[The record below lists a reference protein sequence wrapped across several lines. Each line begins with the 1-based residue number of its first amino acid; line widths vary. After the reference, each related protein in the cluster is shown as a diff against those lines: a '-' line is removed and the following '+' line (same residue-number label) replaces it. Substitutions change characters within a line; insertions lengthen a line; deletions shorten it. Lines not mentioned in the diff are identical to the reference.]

1 MASRNYNRIAT
12 KIVLFIINPAISA
25 VISLKDLRD
34 GISHRFLYLWFIIFG
49 IGFCALN
56 ESADSYRYVESFAK
70 ESNYTTS
77 QYLLEVRDYFTFQ
90 SDIKDIYTLS
100 VNFFVGRF
108 SDNYHWTYLIYA
120 IVFGFFYIKSLKIFL
135 RHNKVGNNLVFYM
148 LLFIFCFS
156 NPIFN
161 INGVR
166 FWTAAWIGVYV
177 SLKLFVDRDYR
188 QLPLLLLLPLVHGTS
203 IIWVIIM
210 LISLLVSRLQGITIL
225 LFIISSFISA
235 VSYFSLIGDYTHLLP
250 QFMQNQIYFYT
261 ESQWA
266 IERMEGATEY
276 GTAYA
281 NFLIS
286 LPGYFNLV
294 LSYLLIIN
302 RKKINK
308 NKESKHLLTIMLAMS
323 ALTNFI
329 SGVPS
334 LHRFQAFVIP
344 FLVIIWAQNYR
355 ILKKYDYLFIIVPL
369 IYAYSLLYWCRHML
383 SVTELYLFVLPAP
396 LTVFKYLFL

>member
-25 VISLKDLRD
+25 ITSLKDLRD

-56 ESADSYRYVESFAK
+56 ESADSYRYVEEFNI
-70 ESNYTTS
+70 ERNYTTT
-77 QYLLEVRDYFTFQ
+77 QYLSEVYEYFTFQ

-100 VNFFVGRF
+100 INFIVGRF

-135 RHNKVGNNLVFYM
+135 RHNKISNNIVFYM
-148 LLFIFCFS
+148 LLFMFCFS

-177 SLKLFVDRDYR
+177 TLNLFIEKKYKV
-188 QLPLLLLLPLVHGTS
+188 LPLLLLMPLVHGST
-203 IIWVIIM
+203 IIWIPIVLLASLFGHIQILTII
-210 LISLLVSRLQGITIL
+210 
-225 LFIISSFISA
+225 LFILSSFVSA
-235 VSYFSLIGDYTHLLP
+235 VSYLSVIGDYTQYLP
-250 QFMQNQIYFYT
+250 MFLQYQLYSYT
-261 ESQWA
+261 ESEWA
-266 IERMEGATEY
+266 LERMAGLTEY
-276 GTAYA
+276 GAAYA

-286 LPGYFNLV
+286 LPYYFNLL

-302 RKKINK
+302 RRSINR
-308 NKESKHLLTIMLAMS
+308 NKESKYLLTVMLAMA

-334 LHRFQAFVIP
+334 LHRFQALVIP
-344 FLVIIWAQNYR
+344 LLVIIWTQNYV
-355 ILKKYDYLFIIVPL
+355 ILKKYDNLFLAVPL

-383 SVTELYLFVLPAP
+383 SVTELY
-396 LTVFKYLFL
+396 

>member
-1 MASRNYNRIAT
+1 MRSLNYNRIAT
-12 KIVLFIINPAISA
+12 KIVLFLFNPAVSSIA
-25 VISLKDLRD
+25 SLKDLRD
-34 GISHRFLYLWFIIFG
+34 GVSHRFLYAWFIIFG

-56 ESADSYRYVESFAK
+56 ESADSYRYVEEFK
-70 ESNYTTS
+70 VQSNYTTT
-77 QYLLEVRDYFTFQ
+77 QYLAEVNDYLTFE

-100 VNFFVGRF
+100 VNFLVGRF

-135 RHNKVGNNLVFYM
+135 RHNKVSSNLVFYM

-177 SLKLFVDRDYR
+177 SLKLFVDKDYR
-188 QLPLLLLLPLVHGTS
+188 QIPLLFLLPFVHGTS
-203 IIWVIIM
+203 IIWVAIM
-210 LISLLVSRLQGITIL
+210 LMSLLMSRFQGITIL
-225 LFIISSFISA
+225 LFIVSSFISA
-235 VSYFSLIGDYTHLLP
+235 VSYLSLIGDYTHLLP
-250 QFMQNQIYFYT
+250 QFMQNQVYAYT
-261 ESQWA
+261 ESEWA
-266 IERMEGATEY
+266 IERMGGVSEY
-276 GTAYA
+276 GAAYA
-281 NFLIS
+281 DFLIS
-286 LPGYFNLV
+286 LPGYFNIL

-302 RKKINK
+302 RKEINK
-308 NKESKHLLTIMLAMS
+308 NKDSKRLLTVMLAMA

-344 FLVIIWAQNYR
+344 LLVIVWAQNYD
-355 ILKKYDYLFIIVPL
+355 ILRKYNNLFITVPVL
-369 IYAYSLLYWCRHML
+369 YAYSLLYWCRHML
-383 SVTELYLFVLPAP
+383 SVTELYLYVLPAP
-396 LTVFKYLFL
+396 LTVFKYLF

>member
-1 MASRNYNRIAT
+1 MASSNYNRIAT
-12 KIVLFIINPAISA
+12 KILLFLFNPAISA
-25 VISLKDLRD
+25 IISLKDLRD
-34 GISHRFLYLWFIIFG
+34 GVSHRFLYAWFIIFG

-56 ESADSYRYVESFAK
+56 EAADSYRYVEEFTL
-70 ESNYTTS
+70 ESNYSTDK
-77 QYLLEVRDYFTFQ
+77 YLSEVNEYFTFQ
-90 SDIKDIYTLS
+90 SDMKDIYTLS
-100 VNFFVGRF
+100 VNYLVGRF

-120 IVFGFFYIKSLKIFL
+120 LVFGFFYIKSLKIFL
-135 RHNKVGNNLVFYM
+135 RHNKVSSNLVFYT

-177 SLKLFVDRDYR
+177 TLKLFVDKDYR

-203 IIWVIIM
+203 IIWVIILLM
-210 LISLLVSRLQGITIL
+210 SLLMSRFQGITII
-225 LFIISSFISA
+225 LFIVSSFISA
-235 VSYFSLIGDYTHLLP
+235 VSYLSLIGDYTHLLP
-250 QFMQNQIYFYT
+250 QFMQNQIYSYT

-266 IERMEGATEY
+266 LERMSGISEY

-281 NFLIS
+281 DFLIS
-286 LPGYFNLV
+286 LPGYFNIL
-294 LSYLLIIN
+294 LSYLLIVN
-302 RKKINK
+302 RKLINK
-308 NKESKHLLTIMLAMS
+308 SKDSKRLLTVMLAMA

-344 FLVIIWAQNYR
+344 LLVIVWAQNYEV
-355 ILKKYDYLFIIVPL
+355 LKKYNYLFITVPL
-369 IYAYSLLYWCRHML
+369 LYAYSLLYWYRNML
-383 SVTELYLFVLPAP
+383 SVTELYLYVLPAP
-396 LTVFKYLFL
+396 LTVFKYLF

>member
-1 MASRNYNRIAT
+1 MRSLNYNRIAT
-12 KIVLFIINPAISA
+12 KIVLFLFNPAVSSIA
-25 VISLKDLRD
+25 SLKDLRD
-34 GISHRFLYLWFIIFG
+34 GVSHRFLYAWFIIFG

-56 ESADSYRYVESFAK
+56 ESADSYRYVEEFK
-70 ESNYTTS
+70 VQSNYTTT
-77 QYLLEVRDYFTFQ
+77 QYLAEVNDYLTFE

-100 VNFFVGRF
+100 VNFLVGRF

-135 RHNKVGNNLVFYM
+135 RHNKVSSNLVFCM

-177 SLKLFVDRDYR
+177 SLKLFVDKDYR
-188 QLPLLLLLPLVHGTS
+188 QIPLLFLLPFVHGTS
-203 IIWVIIM
+203 IIWVAIM
-210 LISLLVSRLQGITIL
+210 LMSLLMSRFQGITIL
-225 LFIISSFISA
+225 LFIVSSFISA
-235 VSYFSLIGDYTHLLP
+235 VSYLSLIGDYTHLLP
-250 QFMQNQIYFYT
+250 QFMQNQVYAYT
-261 ESQWA
+261 ESEWA
-266 IERMEGATEY
+266 IERMGGVSEY
-276 GTAYA
+276 GAAYA
-281 NFLIS
+281 DFLIS
-286 LPGYFNLV
+286 LPGYFNIL

-302 RKKINK
+302 RREINK
-308 NKESKHLLTIMLAMS
+308 NKDSKRLLTVMLAMA

-344 FLVIIWAQNYR
+344 LLVIVWAQNYD
-355 ILKKYDYLFIIVPL
+355 ILRKYNNLFITVPVL
-369 IYAYSLLYWCRHML
+369 YAYSLLYWCRHML
-383 SVTELYLFVLPAP
+383 SVTELYLYVLPAP
-396 LTVFKYLFL
+396 LTVFKYLF